1 MATKL
6 GSSFSRSF
14 AGPVDQSSVYTKLE
28 DAIKYAKSRLSYI
41 GQILS
46 VVDKE
51 RGTVDIYKID
61 VDKSLS
67 LVNQTVQVEIHD
79 PLKFDEGGNSYMTI
93 AHNLDCYPRVTVTE
107 VIRDDEDN
115 VTAESEVEVNVTYL
129 SKNAVRLD
137 WAGDLEGYVT
147 ISK

>member
-1 MATKL
+1 MAQKL

-14 AGPVDQSSVYTKLE
+14 AGPVDQSSIYTNL
-28 DAIKYAKSRLSYI
+28 DAAVKYAKSRLSYV
-41 GQILS
+41 GQIIS

-51 RGTVDIYKID
+51 LGTVDIYKIN

-79 PLKFDEGGNSYMTI
+79 PLRFDEGGSSYMTI

-107 VIRDDEDN
+107 VIKDEEGT
-115 VTAESEVEVNVTYL
+115 VTSEAEVEVNVVYL

-137 WAGDLEGYVT
+137 WIGDLEGYVT